1 MATQKQ
7 YLNLLRG
14 CLFLIVVF
22 LANFT
27 PIANATENNFIKV
40 DKNTNLEIYEWTHR
54 PVVVFANSDKDPNF
68 ISQIEFLSE
77 DIKALLE
84 RDIIVLI
91 DTDPK
96 MSSSLRKKLRPHGF
110 AFVLIGKD
118 GQVKLRKPS
127 PWNIREI
134 ARVVDKMPIRQQEI
148 AQEKQEKRN
157 NDSGYSCICHVFYM
171 LN

>member
-1 MATQKQ
+1 MSRS
-7 YLNLLRG
+7 YLLNERG
-14 CLFLIVVF
+14 RLGIRNEFK
-22 LANFT
+22 T
-27 PIANATENNFIKV
+27 DPT
-40 DKNTNLEIYEWTHR
+40 
-54 PVVVFANSDKDPNF
+54 FANSDKDPNF

-77 DIKALLE
+77 DFKALLE

-96 MSSSLRKKLRPHGF
+96 LSSSLRKKLRPHGF

-148 AQEKQEKRN
+148 ARKKQEKR
-157 NDSGYSCICHVFYM
+157 D
-171 LN
+171 

>member
-14 CLFLIVVF
+14 FLFLFGVF

-40 DKNTNLEIYEWTHR
+40 DKNTNLKIYEWTHR
-54 PVVVFANSDKDPNF
+54 PVVIFANSDKDPNF

-91 DTDPK
+91 DTNPK
-96 MSSSLRKKLRPHGF
+96 LSSSLRKKLRPHGF
-110 AFVLIGKD
+110 GFVLIGKD

-148 AQEKQEKRN
+148 ARKKQEKRN
-157 NDSGYSCICHVFYM
+157 
-171 LN
+171 

>member
-7 YLNLLRG
+7 YLNSLRG
-14 CLFLIVVF
+14 FLIILGFF

-27 PIANATENNFIKV
+27 PFANATENNFIKV

-54 PVVVFANSDKDPNF
+54 PVVIFANSDRDPNF

-96 MSSSLRKKLRPHGF
+96 FSSSLRKKLRPHGF

-148 AQEKQEKRN
+148 ARKKQEKN
-157 NDSGYSCICHVFYM
+157 N
-171 LN
+171 